1 MLNKASQ
8 STNIGVLESV
18 DLRLARNV
26 AHKKGNNI
34 IVGFHKRAGTVVIF
48 CALLSVL
55 FAPVG
60 VVGEGAANGGIST
73 VQIMNKCDEA
83 DHQCI
88 LHPNVLPNFPVCAAH
103 RSLKRAARKNR
114 ITNGFDYG
122 ALRALVG
129 AVSSMTNKV
138 LALAN
143 VASGGQKI
151 NIVHLIQVTD
161 AAIGVDVVLGKK
173 LKCSRSRLKDFKVY
187 IRSVL
192 SENSMDIGPKA
203 LCFLSK
209 LVNEWVWH
217 IARNAGV
224 SATGSS
230 TLRSNH
236 VTDVI
241 TGEVV
246 GSGPWDLF
254 DIILGIASLASNCP
268 SQF

>member
-1 MLNKASQ
+1 MASQ

-26 AHKKGNNI
+26 AYKKGENV
-34 IVGFHKRAGTVVIF
+34 IVGFPKRAGTVVIF
-48 CALLSVL
+48 CAMLSVL
-55 FAPVG
+55 CAPVG
-60 VVGEGAANGGIST
+60 VVGEGVANGEIST
-73 VQIMNKCDEA
+73 VQIMDKCDEA

-192 SENSMDIGPKA
+192 SEKYPNTDIDRKA

-230 TLRSNH
+230 TLGSSH
-236 VTDVI
+236 VMDVI
-241 TGEVV
+241 IEEVV
-246 GSGPWDLF
+246 DIGPWGLF
-254 DIILGIASLASNCP
+254 DIIPGIASLFADCP
-268 SQF
+268 NQF